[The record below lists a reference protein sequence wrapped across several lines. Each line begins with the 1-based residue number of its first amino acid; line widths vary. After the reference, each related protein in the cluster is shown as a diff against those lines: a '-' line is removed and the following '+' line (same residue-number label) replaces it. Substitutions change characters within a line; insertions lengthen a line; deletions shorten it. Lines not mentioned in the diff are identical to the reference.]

1 MFFAKP
7 FFLLI
12 PVFTKI
18 LIFEVMEAAHY
29 NFNIYN
35 SIVLG
40 GIIQGLIFGV
50 VVATSKKYRDKSTLL
65 LATLIVVFSLNNFQ
79 YYLTSTSLLLSRNFY
94 NYIWTPGQLA
104 MGPLFY
110 LYGLK
115 LLYPE
120 KPIPK
125 KTIFL
130 AFSPFVLGLI
140 WVTYLKIRYD
150 YVGHEF
156 DYLIPEIIME
166 FTSMFLAMGAT
177 AKLFF
182 GTKKAEQQAQAIGF
196 SRVAFKLQWFRNI
209 LLTFF
214 FLSWVWLTVIV
225 LIYLGI
231 APFKTWNIIW
241 VALSIMIYW
250 IGHVGIYKYGVME
263 ERKKIRNHSPDR
275 SSIIDVSDRKKSEH
289 LIQFENLLIDK
300 KYFLDPELTLDKI
313 SDELNLSKSH
323 LSRLINTELKT
334 SFPDYINHLRIK
346 EAQYYLKHPDFSNYT
361 LVAIGLEAG
370 FASKTTFNNTF
381 KKVTGMT
388 PSEYKNLAVK

>member
-1 MFFAKP
+1 M
-7 FFLLI
+7 
-12 PVFTKI
+12 
-18 LIFEVMEAAHY
+18 MEATHY

-40 GIIQGLIFGV
+40 GIIQGLIFGI
-50 VVATSKKYRDKSTLL
+50 VVASTKKYRAKSTLL

-79 YYLTSTSLLLSRNFY
+79 YYLTSTGLLLSSNFY
-94 NYIWTPGQLA
+94 NYVWIPGQLT
-104 MGPLFY
+104 MGPIFY

-125 KTIFL
+125 KTIFW
-130 AFSPFVLGLI
+130 AFTPFAIGLI
-140 WVTYLKIRYD
+140 CVTYIKICFN
-150 YVGHEF
+150 YVGNEF
-156 DYLIPEIIME
+156 KYIIPEIIFE
-166 FTSMFLAMGAT
+166 FTSMFLAMSAT

-182 GTKKAEQQAQAIGF
+182 ETRKIEREARIDGAPKAWP
-196 SRVAFKLQWFRNI
+196 KLQWFRNI

-214 FLSWVWLTVIV
+214 FLTWVWLAVII
-225 LIYLGI
+225 LMYLRL
-231 APFKTWNIIW
+231 APFKTWNVIW

-250 IGHVGIYKYGVME
+250 IGHVGIYKYGLME
-263 ERKKIRNHSPDR
+263 ERKKIRSHMPDR
-275 SSIIDVSDRKKSEH
+275 PSIIDVSDKNKSEH
-289 LIQFENLLIDK
+289 LIEFENLLINK
-300 KYFLDPELTLDKI
+300 KYFLDPELTLDKLA
-313 SDELNLSKSH
+313 DELNLSKSH

-334 SFPDYINHLRIK
+334 SFPDYINQLRIK

-370 FASKTTFNNTF
+370 FASKTTFNNAF

-388 PSEYKNLAVK
+388 PSEYKNSGAS